1 MKDPVRWQTAL
12 VERKLATQ
20 AAAPRR
26 SELVAVVCPSAGV
39 GTFCPSASYATEVSQ
54 MNTGL
59 PANVCLVLKVT

>member
-1 MKDPVRWQTAL
+1 M
-12 VERKLATQ
+12 ATQ

-54 MNTGL
+54 MNTAV
-59 PANVCLVLKVT
+59 PANVILVLKVT